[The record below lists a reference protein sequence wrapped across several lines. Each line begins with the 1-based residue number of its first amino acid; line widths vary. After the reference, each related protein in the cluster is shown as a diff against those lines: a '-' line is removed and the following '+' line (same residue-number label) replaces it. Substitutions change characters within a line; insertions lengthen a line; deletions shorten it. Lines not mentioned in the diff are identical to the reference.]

1 MFIKLTLHRI
11 KTEWWKIFL
20 LLAFVVF
27 YLWSMISQIPSI
39 KYDEFMRTYGDRS
52 ADNVAYIF
60 GIDIESSAEMYG
72 VYQEYISN
80 FREFFYTKPID
91 NSVTVIILLGLF
103 LSVLMICSLF
113 NNRSVS
119 SMMQCG
125 CSRGSIFISLTAVYY
140 LSAIGIW
147 LLATTVVRF
156 YYSVVFMPQERSYF
170 LTTYLSWLIM
180 VLATVSVPY
189 LAAFIFHNALPT
201 VLAGLGTIVLFRSV
215 LPRYVA
221 PSKVMANNA
230 YWRMDADM
238 KLLLRADIISLGIIV
253 VAIIVAYVFFKRK
266 GQK

>member
-20 LLAFVVF
+20 LLAFVAF

-39 KYDEFMRTYGDRS
+39 KYDIFMRDYGDRS
-52 ADNVAYIF
+52 ADRVANAF
-60 GIDIESSAEMYG
+60 GIEVEGSAEMYD
-72 VYQEYISN
+72 VYQEYIST

-103 LSVLMICSLF
+103 LAVLMICSLF

-119 SMMQCG
+119 SMLQSG
-125 CSRGSIFISLTAVYY
+125 CSRGSIFISLTATYY
-140 LSAIGIW
+140 LSAIVIW
-147 LLATTVVRF
+147 FLATAAVRG
-156 YYSVVFMPQERSYF
+156 YYSVEFLPQERSYF

-180 VLATVSVPY
+180 VLATVSIPY
-189 LAAFIFHNALPT
+189 LAAFIFHNAMPT
-201 VLAGLGTIVLFRSV
+201 VLVGLGAIVFFRNV
-215 LPRYVA
+215 LPRHIA

-238 KLLLRADIISLGIIV
+238 NLLLRADIISIGIIV
-253 VAIIVAYVFFKRK
+253 AAVVVAYVFFKRK